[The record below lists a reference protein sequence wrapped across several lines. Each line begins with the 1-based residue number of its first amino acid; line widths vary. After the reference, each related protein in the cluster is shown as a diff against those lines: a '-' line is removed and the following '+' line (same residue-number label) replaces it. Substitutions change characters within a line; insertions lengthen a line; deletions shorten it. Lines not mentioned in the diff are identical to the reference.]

1 MLHARRLLLAL
12 ALTSAALLPLFST
25 ELPRSADG
33 RLHTYRI
40 VLFAQHLRQGEWL
53 PRYSPELVY
62 GYGYPLFNYY
72 APLSY
77 YFGAALRLLG
87 LSETLAFHALLG
99 LALVAGAWGAW
110 TFAAEWF
117 ADERAGVLAAAVYSY
132 APYTLFN
139 IFARGAAPEQLA
151 VALLPWLLWSLSRAL
166 RAPTAPALV
175 RLALLYA
182 ALLLTHNLSA
192 LTGTAMLVV
201 WAVVE
206 IVGRLKFE
214 GGRMTG
220 LPLAHLGLSASA
232 LTVGLL
238 LSAFFWLPVFAEADA
253 VQLTQLTAPATLDF
267 RNYFLTPEQ
276 LLTTTFVFDPRLEP
290 PTVPA
295 AFGLPPLILAA
306 LGGLMLWRQ
315 PDRLTRAREA
325 GQGELRNGSWPA
337 DSAGCRARGAALL
350 ALLVVFLTLTLAASR
365 PIWESVALLKLFQ
378 FPWRFLG
385 PATVCAALLVGA
397 LALPITQQGGRREGW
412 LPILT
417 CLALILPSF
426 SWTFVTRFPPAQ
438 PAVEDIF
445 AREIEA
451 GGLGLTS
458 AGEFL
463 PIGVKQLP
471 APDPAWAEA
480 AARNIAE
487 RLDRS
492 SLPPGVTVQ
501 SSQTMRLAAEARFE
515 SAQPFEATFRWF
527 YFPGW
532 QAEVDGRPAP
542 IRAAEPSGFI
552 TVAVPAGAHT
562 VRVFFGDTPLRRLA
576 AALSLLG
583 CIGLPMLMVFARS
596 AGASSLRPAPR
607 ALPPAFCVL
616 FLALFL
622 LRVSLEHFDSPWRR
636 SRFDGQ
642 AVSGA
647 AQTLDLNFGDR
658 LRLVGFDP
666 PAPTPADHPLT
677 FTLYW
682 TLLGP
687 ADADYSI
694 AAQLWDAEGHIV
706 GQQDSQHPNGAPTR
720 RWLAGNYAA
729 DAHMLKPYPGTPA
742 GEYRLMVGVYAAD
755 KPSLEVRDASGLL
768 LGRFYEAARVTV
780 LPPTR
785 PPTEAELAPAQR
797 LRAPLGPLELI
808 GVDGLRPQVTA
819 GDELS
824 LVLYWRNAGA
834 AGDWRLEI
842 ALAGEQRIPLN
853 GLPVAA
859 GSVVRRPHTL
869 RIPPEAN
876 GPADLQV
883 SLLDSGGR
891 CLAGPVTLGRV
902 EVGAPLRSLDLP
914 NIPAPLNAHFGSGME
929 LLGYGLS
936 AATLTPGQA
945 LEVTLFWRARERM
958 TTRYAVSVQLL
969 NAQGQIVAQADGEPG
984 QGARP
989 TTGWLPPEIITDP
1002 RVLALPADMAL
1013 GAYVLQAV
1021 VYDPRTGARLP
1032 TTGSSDALA
1041 LRTFELLP

>member
-1 MLHARRLLLAL
+1 MIHARRLLLAL

-77 YFGAALRLLG
+77 YLGAALHLLG
-87 LSETLAFHALLG
+87 LSAVLAFHALLG
-99 LALVAGAWGAW
+99 LALVVGAWGAW

-117 ADERAGVLAAAVYSY
+117 ADERAGALAAAAYSY

-166 RAPTAPALV
+166 RAPAAPDLA

-182 ALLLTHNLSA
+182 ALLLTHNLNA
-192 LTGTAMLVV
+192 FVGTAMLVV
-201 WAVVE
+201 WAVAE
-206 IVGRLKFE
+206 AVGSLKVE
-214 GGRMTG
+214 GGRATG
-220 LPLAHLGLSASA
+220 LQPAHLSLSALA

-267 RNYFLTPEQ
+267 RNYFLALEQ
-276 LLTTTFVFDPRLEP
+276 LLTSTFVFDPRLEP
-290 PTVPA
+290 PTVPV
-295 AFGLPPLILAA
+295 AFGLPLLILAA

-315 PDRLTRAREA
+315 PDRLTRARE
-325 GQGELRNGSWPA
+325 GELRNGAQPSGLV
-337 DSAGCRARGAALL
+337 GCRARGAALL
-350 ALLVVFLTLTLAASR
+350 ALLAAFLTLTLAASR
-365 PIWESVALLKLFQ
+365 PIWESVAPLKLFQ

-397 LALPITQQGGRREGW
+397 LSLPLTRRGGW
-412 LPILT
+412 LSILAV
-417 CLALILPSF
+417 LALTLPGF

-438 PAVEDIF
+438 LPAQPAVTDIF
-445 AREIEA
+445 AHEVES

-458 AGEFL
+458 TGEFL
-463 PIGVKQLP
+463 PIGVGRLP
-471 APDPAWAEA
+471 TPDAAWAEA

-487 RLDRS
+487 RLDRT
-492 SLPPGVTVQ
+492 SLPSGVTLRG
-501 SSQTMRLAAEARFE
+501 SETMRLAAEARFE

-527 YFPGW
+527 YFLGW
-532 QAEVDGRPAP
+532 QAEIDGQPAP
-542 IRAAEPSGFI
+542 IRAAEPFGFI

-576 AALSLLG
+576 VALSLLG
-583 CIGLPMLMVFARS
+583 CIGLLALMVFARS
-596 AGASSLRPAPR
+596 AGPSLLRPAPR
-607 ALPPAFCVL
+607 ALPSAFYFL

-647 AQTLDLNFGDR
+647 AQRLDLNFGDR

-666 PAPTPADHPLT
+666 PAPAPADHPLA

-687 ADADYSI
+687 ADADYSV

-720 RWLAGNYAA
+720 RWLEGSYAA
-729 DAHMLKPYPGTPA
+729 DAHTLTPYPGTPA
-742 GEYRLMVGVYAAD
+742 GEYRLMVGVYTAD
-755 KPSLEVRDASGLL
+755 RPSLEVRDASGLL

-785 PPTEAELAPAQR
+785 PPTEAELSPAQY

-808 GVDGLRPQVTA
+808 GVDGLRPQATA
-819 GDELS
+819 GDELP
-824 LVLYWRNAGA
+824 LVLYWRNAGG

-842 ALAGEQRIPLN
+842 VLAGEQTMPLN
-853 GLPVAA
+853 GLPVSA

-891 CLAGPVTLGRV
+891 RLAGPVTLGRV
-902 EVGAPLRSLDLP
+902 AVNAPLRSLDLP
-914 NIPAPLNAHFGSGME
+914 DIPAPLNARFGSGME

-936 AATLTPGQA
+936 AETLTPSRA

-969 NAQGQIVAQADGEPG
+969 DAQGQIVAQADGEPG
-984 QGARP
+984 RGARP
-989 TTGWLPPEIITDP
+989 TTGWLPPEGIADP
-1002 RVLALPADMAL
+1002 HVLALPADMTP
-1013 GAYVLQAV
+1013 GAYVLQVV

-1032 TTGSSDALA
+1032 TAGPSDALA

>member
-1 MLHARRLLLAL
+1 MHFTRCWGWRWSSAHGARG
-12 ALTSAALLPLFST
+12 
-25 ELPRSADG
+25 RSRRNG
-33 RLHTYRI
+33 SPTN
-40 VLFAQHLRQGEWL
+40 AQ
-53 PRYSPELVY
+53 
-62 GYGYPLFNYY
+62 
-72 APLSY
+72 AP
-77 YFGAALRLLG
+77 
-87 LSETLAFHALLG
+87 
-99 LALVAGAWGAW
+99 
-110 TFAAEWF
+110 
-117 ADERAGVLAAAVYSY
+117 LAAAVYGY

-166 RAPTAPALV
+166 RLPTAPALV

-182 ALLLTHNLSA
+182 ALLLTHNLNA
-192 LTGTAMLVV
+192 FVGTAMLVV
-201 WAVVE
+201 WAMAE
-206 IVGRLKFE
+206 AVGRLRFE

-220 LPLAHLGLSASA
+220 LQPAHLSLSALA
-232 LTVGLL
+232 LIVGLL
-238 LSAFFWLPVFAEADA
+238 LSAFFWLPVFAEAGA

-276 LLTTTFVFDPRLEP
+276 LLTTTFAFDPRLEP
-290 PTVPA
+290 PTFPV

-306 LGGLMLWRQ
+306 L
-315 PDRLTRAREA
+315 
-325 GQGELRNGSWPA
+325 
-337 DSAGCRARGAALL
+337 
-350 ALLVVFLTLTLAASR
+350 
-365 PIWESVALLKLFQ
+365 
-378 FPWRFLG
+378 
-385 PATVCAALLVGA
+385 
-397 LALPITQQGGRREGW
+397 
-412 LPILT
+412 
-417 CLALILPSF
+417 
-426 SWTFVTRFPPAQ
+426 
-438 PAVEDIF
+438 
-445 AREIEA
+445 
-451 GGLGLTS
+451 
-458 AGEFL
+458 
-463 PIGVKQLP
+463 
-471 APDPAWAEA
+471 
-480 AARNIAE
+480 
-487 RLDRS
+487 
-492 SLPPGVTVQ
+492 
-501 SSQTMRLAAEARFE
+501 
-515 SAQPFEATFRWF
+515 RWF
-527 YFPGW
+527 YFPSW
-532 QAEVDGRPAP
+532 QAEVDGQPAP
-542 IRAAEPSGFI
+542 IRAAEPFGFI
-552 TVAVPAGAHT
+552 TAAVPAGAHT

-583 CIGLPMLMVFARS
+583 CIGLPALVVFARS
-596 AGASSLRPAPR
+596 AGAASLRPAPR
-607 ALPPAFCVL
+607 ALPSAFYVL
-616 FLALFL
+616 FLTLFL

-658 LRLVGFDP
+658 LRLIGFDP
-666 PAPTPADHPLT
+666 PAPTPADQPLT

-682 TLLGP
+682 TLFGP

-694 AAQLWDAEGHIV
+694 AAQLWDTEGHTV
-706 GQQDSQHPNGAPTR
+706 SQQDSQHPNGAPTT

-729 DAHMLKPYPGTPA
+729 DAHMLRPYPGTPA

-785 PPTEAELAPAQR
+785 PPSEAELAPAQR

-819 GDELS
+819 GDELP

-834 AGDWRLEI
+834 AGDWRLEL
-842 ALAGEQRIPLN
+842 ALAGERRIPLN

-859 GSVVRRPHTL
+859 GRVVRWPHTL

-891 CLAGPVTLGRV
+891 RLAGPVTLGRM

-914 NIPAPLNAHFGSGME
+914 DIPAPLNARFGAGME

-936 AATLTPGQA
+936 AATLTPGRA
-945 LEVTLFWRARERM
+945 LEVTLFWRAQERM
-958 TTRYAVSVQLL
+958 VTRYAVSVQLL

-1002 RVLALPADMAL
+1002 RVLALPADMAP

-1032 TTGSSDALA
+1032 TTGPSDALA